1 MLTSET
7 NLRGFMAKPEKRLPH
22 NADGD
27 FFVDDSCIDCDT
39 CRSLAPAVFGRAADI
54 EQSFVKHQPSC
65 DEDRQRALMAL
76 VACPTCAIGTVSK
89 MDVGPGID
97 AFPALIADEVYY
109 CGFASEASFGA
120 ASYLIRRPDGNVL
133 VDSPRASR
141 PLLARLQQ
149 LGGVRTMFLTHR
161 DDVADHAVFRREFAC
176 DRVLHRADMSPAT
189 AGIERP
195 LDGDQPI
202 ELASDLLAIP
212 VPGHTAGSMALL
224 YAGKFLF
231 SCDHVWWS
239 PGRRRL
245 HASRCV
251 NWYSWEDQVRSLRR
265 LLDYQFSWILPG
277 HGRRFAAESSAVMR
291 EELARLIAELD
302 R

>member
-1 MLTSET
+1 
-7 NLRGFMAKPEKRLPH
+7 MARAENRLPH

-39 CRSLAPAVFGRAADI
+39 CRSLAPAVFGRAPDF
-54 EQSFVKHQPSC
+54 EQSFVKHQPAGE
-65 DEDRQRALMAL
+65 DEKRHALMAL
-76 VACPTCAIGTVSK
+76 VACPTAAIGTVSK
-89 MDVGPGID
+89 IDVSPGIE

-109 CGFASEASFGA
+109 CGFAAEASFGA

-141 PLLARLQQ
+141 PLLRRLRE

-161 DDVADHAVFRREFAC
+161 DDVADHAVFRREFGC

-189 AGIERP
+189 ADIERP
-195 LDGDQPI
+195 IEGDSPVA
-202 ELASDLLAIP
+202 LAPDLLAIP
-212 VPGHTAGSMALL
+212 VPGHTAGSTALL
-224 YAGKFLF
+224 YDQTFLF
-231 SCDHVWWS
+231 SGDHVWWS
-239 PGRRRL
+239 PGRGRL

-251 NWYSWEDQVRSLRR
+251 NWYSWENQLLSLRR
-265 LLDYQFSWILPG
+265 LLDFRFRWILPG
-277 HGRRFAAESSAVMR
+277 HGRRFAAASAEVMR
-291 EELARLIAELD
+291 EELARLIAEIE